1 MSRKLILE
9 RKDEHTLRLSGLDTF
24 LTRLLQEVPSAGE
37 PGPACEAR
45 FFPKPTAGQDSK
57 ADGDWKQFVRPELE
71 ELFSESR
78 RRIARDLEGICAT
91 GRGGYA
97 LEIPEANR
105 WEWIHGLNQARLA
118 LATVHGLGE
127 AELEKK
133 VPLEPSASFAA
144 FQIQFYALLQE
155 WLLSDGPVEEQEYE

>member
-9 RKDEHTLRLSGLDTF
+9 RKDEQTLRLSGLDAF
-24 LTRLLQEVPSAGE
+24 LTRLIQEIPATGD
-37 PGPACEAR
+37 PGPACESR
-45 FFPKPTAGQDSK
+45 FFPPLTGGRDPRM
-57 ADGDWKQFVRPELE
+57 DGDWKQFVRPELE

-78 RRIARDLEGICAT
+78 RRIARDLEGLRPT
-91 GRGGYA
+91 GRGCYA

-118 LATVHGLGE
+118 LAAIHGLGE

-155 WLLSDGPVEEQEYE
+155 WLLADGPVEGQDYE

>member
-9 RKDEHTLRLSGLDTF
+9 RKDEQTLRLSGLDVF
-24 LTRLLQEVPSAGE
+24 LTRLLQEIPSAGE
-37 PGPACEAR
+37 PGPACEGR
-45 FFPKPTAGQDSK
+45 FFPKPTGGQDARVD
-57 ADGDWKQFVRPELE
+57 ADWGQYVRPELE
-71 ELFSESR
+71 GLFSESR
-78 RRIARDLEGICAT
+78 SRVAKDLEGIRPT

-97 LEIPEANR
+97 VEIPEAHR

-118 LATVHGLGE
+118 LATIHGLGE

-155 WLLSDGPVEEQEYE
+155 WLLSDGPVEGQEYE